1 MTESLQEKSR
11 FSEAGKDVGRRSIH
25 REYRR
30 LFFHIYIRKR
40 AVWFGNMTENQ
51 NRILRLVMTG
61 ILLFSMF
68 LTAGRAGSYVSSIR
82 VQTYGDSVQKGSQNS
97 GSSWVEEQDEK
108 GVWKKNRKMAK
119 YCVVVDA
126 GHGGSDPG
134 KVGINQALEKD
145 VNLQIAE
152 KLKAF
157 LEAEDIRV
165 VMTRETDG
173 GLYDE
178 NVSNKKVQDMKRRI
192 AIIEEADP
200 VLVVSIHQNS
210 YQQES
215 VKGAQVF
222 YYAASERSR
231 MLASMIQ
238 KEFQVLQPDNRR
250 LEKGNDSYYLLKKTA
265 KPIVIAECGFLSNA
279 EEAEKLVTQEYQ
291 ERVAWRIHMGIMK
304 YIGTGQTA

>member
-11 FSEAGKDVGRRSIH
+11 FSEAGKDVGIRSSH

-304 YIGTGQTA
+304 YIGTGQMA

>member
-11 FSEAGKDVGRRSIH
+11 FSEAGKDVGRRSSH

-97 GSSWVEEQDEK
+97 GSSWGEEQDEK